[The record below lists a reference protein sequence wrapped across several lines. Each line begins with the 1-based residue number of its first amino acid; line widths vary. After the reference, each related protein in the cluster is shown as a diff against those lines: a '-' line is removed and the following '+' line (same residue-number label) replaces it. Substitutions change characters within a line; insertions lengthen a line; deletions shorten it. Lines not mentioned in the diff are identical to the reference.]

1 MTTRPLTAMTDAD
14 LHALASDLRVVIGQL
29 RKRLR
34 QEANLGD
41 FSFNQLQVV
50 LRLEREGP
58 ATVSALAKAEGMR
71 PQSMSEMVAVLKAGG
86 LLAGMPDPADGRQTL
101 ISLTPACERS
111 LRANR
116 SAREDWLFGAIR
128 QKLDAAEQAQL
139 IAACGLLQRLTEA

>member
-1 MTTRPLTAMTDAD
+1 MATTPTPIPEAD
-14 LHALASDLRVVIGQL
+14 LHLLAGELRVLLGRL

-71 PQSMSEMVAVLKAGG
+71 PQSMSETVALLKTAG
-86 LLAGMPDPADGRQTL
+86 LLAGTPDPADGRQTL
-101 ISLTPACERS
+101 IALTPACERS

-116 SAREDWLFGAIR
+116 SAREDWLFHAIR
-128 QKLDAAEQAQL
+128 QKLAPAEQAQL
-139 IAACGLLQRLTEA
+139 AAACGLLQRLLEA

>member
-1 MTTRPLTAMTDAD
+1 MASRAPHIPEAD
-14 LHALASDLRVVIGQL
+14 LHVLAAELRVLLGQL

-58 ATVSALAKAEGMR
+58 ATVSALAKAEGIR
-71 PQSMSEMVAVLKAGG
+71 PQSMSETVAVLKAAG
-86 LLAGMPDPADGRQTL
+86 LLAGTPDPADGRQTL
-101 ISLTPACERS
+101 ISLTPACKQS

-116 SAREDWLFGAIR
+116 SAREDWLFHAIR
-128 QKLDAAEQAQL
+128 QKLGPAEQARL
-139 IAACGLLQRLTEA
+139 AAACGLLQRLLEP

>member
-1 MTTRPLTAMTDAD
+1 MATPLTHLDEAE
-14 LHALASDLRVVIGQL
+14 LHVLAADLRVLLGRL

-34 QEANLGD
+34 QQANLGD

-71 PQSMSEMVAVLKAGG
+71 PQSMSETVAVLKAAG
-86 LLAGMPDPADGRQTL
+86 LLTGSPDPADGRQTL
-101 ISLTPACERS
+101 ISLTPACKQA

-116 SAREDWLFGAIR
+116 SAREDWLFHALR
-128 QKLDAAEQAQL
+128 QKLSAAEHARL
-139 IAACGLLQRLTEA
+139 AAACGLLQRLLEP

>member
-1 MTTRPLTAMTDAD
+1 MRRPAAEVTDAD
-14 LHALASDLRVVIGQL
+14 LHALAADLRIVLVGM

-34 QEANLGD
+34 QEATLGD

-50 LRLEREGP
+50 LRLERDGP

-86 LLAGMPDPADGRQTL
+86 LLAGAPDPADGRQTL
-101 ISLTPACERS
+101 ISLTPACGRA

-116 SAREDWLFGAIR
+116 SAREDWLFGAMR
-128 QKLDAAEQAQL
+128 RKLDADEQAQL
-139 IAACGLLQRLTEA
+139 IAACALLQRLLAP

>member
-1 MTTRPLTAMTDAD
+1 MKIEEAD
-14 LHALASDLRVVIGQL
+14 LHVLATELRVVLGGL

-34 QEANLGD
+34 QEATLGD

-71 PQSMSEMVAVLKAGG
+71 PQSMSETIAVLRAAG
-86 LLAGMPDPADGRQTL
+86 LLAGNPDPADGRQTL
-101 ISLTPACERS
+101 ISLTPACEQS

-116 SAREDWLFGAIR
+116 SAREDWLFHAIR
-128 QKLDAAEQAQL
+128 QKLSAVEQTQL
-139 IAACGLLQRLTEA
+139 AAACGLLQRLMEP

>member
-1 MTTRPLTAMTDAD
+1 MRRPAAEVTDAD
-14 LHALASDLRVVIGQL
+14 LHALAADLRIVLVGM

-34 QEANLGD
+34 QEATLGD

-50 LRLEREGP
+50 LRLERDGP

-86 LLAGMPDPADGRQTL
+86 LLAGAPDPADGRQTL
-101 ISLTPACERS
+101 ISLTPACERA

-116 SAREDWLFGAIR
+116 SAREDWLFHAIH
-128 QKLDAAEQAQL
+128 QQLAPAEQAQL
-139 IAACGLLQRLTEA
+139 RAACALLQRLLAP